1 MAKSSG
7 KGGQVV
13 LLLILLGILVGGGT
27 WNYQRNLKIEE
38 SEPRAYR
45 GYSLEQLES
54 LKAAYQKEVD
64 THTQRYR
71 SASAG
76 KVRIREG
83 GLIGEQV
90 DEFERVQRISQGKRS
105 IANQYAKN
113 QVQLDELVAEISRRG
128 SESESWALFLKRLTK
143 YP

>member
-7 KGGQVV
+7 KGGQVF

-38 SEPRAYR
+38 AEPRPYR
-45 GYSLEQLES
+45 SYSFEQLES

-64 THTQRYR
+64 AHTRRYR
-71 SASAG
+71 KASSR

-90 DEFERVQRISQGKRS
+90 DEFERVQRISQGTRA
-105 IANQYAKN
+105 IADQYAKN
-113 QVQLDELVAEISRRG
+113 QVQLDELMSEISRRA
-128 SESESWALFLKRLTK
+128 SESDSWKLFLKRATK

>member
-7 KGGQVV
+7 KGGQVF

-38 SEPRAYR
+38 ADPRPYR
-45 GYSLEQLES
+45 SYSFEQLES
-54 LKAAYQKEVD
+54 LKAAYQEEVD
-64 THTQRYR
+64 IYTQRYQA
-71 SASAG
+71 ASSRR
-76 KVRIREG
+76 VRIREG

-90 DEFERVQRISQGKRS
+90 DEFERVQRISQGTRA
-105 IANQYAKN
+105 IADQYAKN
-113 QVQLDELVAEISRRG
+113 QVQLDELVGEISRRA
-128 SESESWALFLKRLTK
+128 SESKSWKVFLRRLTK

>member
-7 KGGQVV
+7 KAGQVF

-27 WNYQRNLKIEE
+27 WNYQRNLKLEE
-38 SEPRAYR
+38 AEPRPYR

-64 THTQRYR
+64 THTARYR
-71 SASAG
+71 SASAR

-83 GLIGEQV
+83 GLINEQV
-90 DEFERVQRISQGKRS
+90 DEFERVQRISQGKRD
-105 IANQYAKN
+105 IATQYARN
-113 QVQLDELVAEISRRG
+113 QVQLDELMAEISRRAGG
-128 SESESWALFLKRLTK
+128 SEPSKLFLRRLTK

>member
-7 KGGQVV
+7 KGGRAF

-27 WNYQRNLKIEE
+27 WNYRRNVQIEE
-38 SEPRAYR
+38 AEPRP
-45 GYSLEQLES
+45 YSSYAFGQLES

-64 THTQRYR
+64 AHTRRYR
-71 SASAG
+71 TASSR

-90 DEFERVQRISQGKRS
+90 DEFERVQRISQNTRA
-105 IANQYAKN
+105 IADQYAKN
-113 QVQLDELVAEISRRG
+113 QVQLDELLAEMSRRAR
-128 SESESWALFLKRLTK
+128 ESDSWKLFVTRLTK

>member
-7 KGGQVV
+7 KGGQVF
-13 LLLILLGILVGGGT
+13 LLLILLGILFGGGT
-27 WNYQRNLKIEE
+27 WNYQRNLKLEE
-38 SEPRAYR
+38 SEPRPYR

-71 SASAG
+71 AASAG

-90 DEFERVQRISQGKRS
+90 DEFERVQRISQGKRA
-105 IANQYAKN
+105 IASQYAKN
-113 QVQLDELVAEISRRG
+113 QVQLDELLAEISRRG
-128 SESESWALFLKRLTK
+128 SESESWTLLLKRLTK

>member
-7 KGGQVV
+7 KGGQVF

-38 SEPRAYR
+38 AEPRPYR

-54 LKAAYQKEVD
+54 LQAAYRQEVD
-64 THTQRYR
+64 HHTQRYR
-71 SASAG
+71 AASNR
-76 KVRIREG
+76 KVMIREG
-83 GLIGEQV
+83 GFIDEQV
-90 DEFERVQRISQGKRS
+90 DEFERVQRISQGTRA
-105 IANQYAKN
+105 IADQFAKN
-113 QVQLDELVAEISRRG
+113 QVQLDEVMKEISRRAR
-128 SESESWALFLKRLTK
+128 ESDSWKLFLTRATK